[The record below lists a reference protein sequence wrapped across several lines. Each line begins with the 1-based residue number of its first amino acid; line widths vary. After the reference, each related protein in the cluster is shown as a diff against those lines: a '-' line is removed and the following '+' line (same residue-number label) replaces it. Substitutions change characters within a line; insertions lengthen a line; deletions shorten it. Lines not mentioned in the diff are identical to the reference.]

1 MQQPGKER
9 NSRKRLQCEDY
20 SFVREARKKYKKYW
34 NSNFTETNV
43 LKLLSL
49 VSKNFLVHIN
59 FLVMYHIQYMIY
71 SEYINIFRSLIGRIS
86 FRIGITLETFSSH
99 HKFYIKEH
107 EFTKSISDN
116 YFWTTELK
124 VQVSLETIN
133 GGQTPIPLETVVSSK
148 AGFIRK
154 IEVRLIQISY
164 ADVVVTKRTKNY

>member
-1 MQQPGKER
+1 
-9 NSRKRLQCEDY
+9 
-20 SFVREARKKYKKYW
+20 
-34 NSNFTETNV
+34 
-43 LKLLSL
+43 
-49 VSKNFLVHIN
+49 
-59 FLVMYHIQYMIY
+59 MYHIY

-99 HKFYIKEH
+99 HKLYIKEY

-124 VQVSLETIN
+124 VLVSLETIN

-154 IEVRLIQISY
+154 IEVRSIQISY
-164 ADVVVTKRTKNY
+164 ADVIVTKHTGNYSSKPKKTVKEGERRASSKILDQMNDLISEARKNKKNFFRK